1 MLSWCK
7 ECAVSFTK
15 AYIETNAI
23 NHAFL
28 LNLSGFKLKELLDNK
43 GLTPAVG
50 LHAVYELA
58 RTFLNEA
65 GTQTGTEL
73 FSILRD
79 LDPFY
84 QLPPAT
90 LHNQEIIKLRTGAA
104 VLPVLD
110 QLNLTA
116 TKHEVERLAC
126 GFFDEKAKNFIAG
139 REEDVKVNHPRF
151 ASDYIA
157 QIKQTNR
164 SQFKKKSLRT
174 FDQVYAE
181 LENQIPDLIYHFL
194 DGKVSRA
201 EALEL
206 TKRMPSFPAIRAT
219 ARSNVYLSAICIIH
233 KDVPSKDKL
242 DDYRHI
248 IEASYCD
255 VFVTNDAQ
263 LSRTIPHINPDQT
276 VLLWDELMDI

>member
-1 MLSWCK
+1 
-7 ECAVSFTK
+7 VSFIK

-23 NHAFL
+23 NQAYGF
-28 LNLSGFKLKELLDNK
+28 NLSGFRLKELLDSR

-50 LHAVYELA
+50 LHAIYELA

-65 GTQTGTEL
+65 EKQTGADL

-84 QLPPAT
+84 QLPPEM
-90 LHNQEIIKLRTGAA
+90 LHDQEIIKLRTGAT

-110 QLNLTA
+110 QLNLAA

-126 GFFDEKAKNFIAG
+126 GIFDEKARNFIAR

-151 ASDYIA
+151 ASDYIT
-157 QIKQTNR
+157 QIKQTANKP
-164 SQFKKKSLRT
+164 QFKKKSLRT

-181 LENQIPDLIYHFL
+181 LENQIPDLIYRSL
-194 DGKVSRA
+194 NGKVSLP

-206 TKRMPSFPAIRAT
+206 AKRMSSFPAIRST
-219 ARSNVYLSAICIIH
+219 ARSHAYLSAICIIH
-233 KDVPSKDKL
+233 KDVPGRDKL

-255 VFVTNDAQ
+255 VFVTNDGQ
-263 LSRTIPHINPDQT
+263 LSRTIPHIDPDQT
-276 VLLWDELMDI
+276 VLLWDDLVGT